1 MSIISYTLL
10 YDMLKYTILLFV
22 FYLADIFLVI
32 IYDPYRILSFHPS
45 HSPILGVV
53 LIIHFTVT
61 YVTDP

>member
-1 MSIISYTLL
+1 
-10 YDMLKYTILLFV
+10 MLKYTILLFV

-45 HSPILGVV
+45 HSPILGVI

-61 YVTDP
+61 YVTDL